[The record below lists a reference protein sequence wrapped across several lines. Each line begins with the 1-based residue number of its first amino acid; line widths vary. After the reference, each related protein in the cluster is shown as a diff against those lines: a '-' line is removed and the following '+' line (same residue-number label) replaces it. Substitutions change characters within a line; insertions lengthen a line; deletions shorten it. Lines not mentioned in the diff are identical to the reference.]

1 MDPESNDLI
10 VGGSKRLHFG
20 DHAYVLFPAF
30 SGTSSDP
37 AVCIVGDGGDFR
49 LAAVSVGVG
58 TCTLTIT
65 RASDG
70 ATADV
75 EVTVTAAPEPEPF
88 EVHLGEAF

>member
-58 TCTLTIT
+58 TCTLSRQEPSHARTIVT
-65 RASDG
+65 
-70 ATADV
+70 T
-75 EVTVTAAPEPEPF
+75 VTVLVASRDVLTT
-88 EVHLGEAF
+88 V